1 MEITWK
7 KIALQDKEEIGSY
20 YKKMPVRNCEFTFA
34 NNYLWAPFYQ
44 IRWGVVK
51 ERLVFLSG
59 EGTFSVSFPQGDTPL
74 GPVVEALLAYFEELG
89 KAFRMHLVSPEQF
102 RELEAL
108 YPGKFEIVY
117 DRDKADYVYE
127 REKLLT
133 LSGKKL
139 HGKRNH
145 INKFKGNYPDWSY
158 EPVTAE
164 NEEECLELAKRW
176 RILNGC
182 EEDEEKSEELCVT
195 MNALQMREELDLR
208 GGLIRAG
215 GRVVAFSLGE
225 PCGEDMFVVHIE
237 KAYPDVQG
245 AYPMINQ
252 QFVEHET
259 EGFPYINREED
270 TGAEGL
276 RRAKLSYYPVFMM
289 EKGTVTVRQQF

>member
-20 YKKMPVRNCEFTFA
+20 YKKMPIRNCEFTFA

-59 EGTFSVSFPQGDTPL
+59 EGAFSVSFPQGDTPL

>member
-44 IRWGVVK
+44 IHWGVVK

-59 EGTFSVSFPQGDTPL
+59 EGAFSVSFPQGDTPL

>member
-7 KIALQDKEEIGSY
+7 KIALQDKEEISSY

-44 IRWGVVK
+44 IRWGVA
-51 ERLVFLSG
+51 EGRLVFLSG
-59 EGTFSVSFPQGDTPL
+59 EGDFSVSFPQGDMPL
-74 GPVVEALLAYFEELG
+74 EPVVEALLAYFKELG
-89 KAFRMHLVSPEQF
+89 KAFRMHLVSPDQF
-102 RELEAL
+102 QELEAL
-108 YPGKFEIVY
+108 YPGKFEIAY
-117 DRDKADYVYE
+117 NRDKADYVYE

-133 LSGKKL
+133 LAGKKL

-176 RILNGC
+176 RTLNGC

-195 MNALQMREELDLR
+195 MNALQMREALDLR

-225 PCGEDMFVVHIE
+225 PCGEDMFVVHME

-276 RRAKLSYYPVFMM
+276 RKAKLSYYPAFMM

>member
-7 KIALQDKEEIGSY
+7 KIALQDKEEISSY

-44 IRWGVVK
+44 IRWGVA
-51 ERLVFLSG
+51 EGRLVFLSG
-59 EGTFSVSFPQGDTPL
+59 EGDFSVSFPQGDMPL
-74 GPVVEALLAYFEELG
+74 GPVVEALLTYFKELG
-89 KAFRMHLVSPEQF
+89 KAFRMHLVSPDQF
-102 RELEAL
+102 QELEAL
-108 YPGKFEIVY
+108 YPGKFEIAY
-117 DRDKADYVYE
+117 NRDKADYVYE

-133 LSGKKL
+133 LAGKKL

-176 RILNGC
+176 RTLNGC

-195 MNALQMREELDLR
+195 MNALQMREALDLR

-225 PCGEDMFVVHIE
+225 PCGEDMFVVHME

-276 RRAKLSYYPVFMM
+276 RKAKLSYYPAFMM

>member
-44 IRWGVVK
+44 IRWRVVK

-59 EGTFSVSFPQGDTPL
+59 EGAFSVSFPQGDTPL

>member
-7 KIALQDKEEIGSY
+7 KIALQDKEEISSY

-44 IRWGVVK
+44 IRWGVA
-51 ERLVFLSG
+51 EGRLVFLSG
-59 EGTFSVSFPQGDTPL
+59 EGDFSVSFPQGDMPL
-74 GPVVEALLAYFEELG
+74 GPVVEALLAYFKELG
-89 KAFRMHLVSPEQF
+89 KEFRMHLVSPDQF
-102 RELEAL
+102 QELEAL
-108 YPGKFEIVY
+108 YPGKFEIAY
-117 DRDKADYVYE
+117 NRDKADYVYE

-133 LSGKKL
+133 LAGKKL

-176 RILNGC
+176 RTLNGC

-195 MNALQMREELDLR
+195 MNALQMREALDLR

-225 PCGEDMFVVHIE
+225 PCGEGMFVVHME

-276 RRAKLSYYPVFMM
+276 RKAKLSYYPAFMM